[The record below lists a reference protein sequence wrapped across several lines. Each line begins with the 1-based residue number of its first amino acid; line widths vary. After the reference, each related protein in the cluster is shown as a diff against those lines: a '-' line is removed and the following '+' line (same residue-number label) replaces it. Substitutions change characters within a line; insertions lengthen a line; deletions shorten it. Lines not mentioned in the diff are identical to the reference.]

1 MTDIADSA
9 DEKGEEDDEA
19 METEDKELS
28 LMSHSKRAKTLYSD
42 KGKKGRS
49 ISERVGSKAELSTNT
64 AHSGNDL
71 RQKLIAKRK
80 RTSLTIQQLDDGSRQ
95 VSMDTS

>member
-1 MTDIADSA
+1 
-9 DEKGEEDDEA
+9 

-28 LMSHSKRAKTLYSD
+28 LMSYSKRAKTLYSD
-42 KGKKGRS
+42 KGKKGGS
-49 ISERVGSKAELSTNT
+49 ISERVGSKTEPGGTMETNAT
-64 AHSGNDL
+64 PTGNDL
-71 RQKLIAKRK
+71 RQKLVAKRK